1 MKDSLEGKEF
11 ILVHSPRV
19 DAAPHGREDM
29 SGRTHSQ
36 PELRMQGDHL
46 SSEHRKQRKRE
57 NRNAHPQGL
66 PPVSFTS

>member
-29 SGRTHSQ
+29 SGSTQ
-36 PELRMQGDHL
+36 P
-46 SSEHRKQRKRE
+46 
-57 NRNAHPQGL
+57 A
-66 PPVSFTS
+66 